1 MTGPD
6 SLSKSFGLSIA
17 FLIPGAV
24 ALYAASFFLPVV
36 SQWFGAASNGPTIT
50 VGGFL
55 FVILGS
61 AGMGVFVSG
70 IRWMVIDWLVC
81 QKMKL
86 QWLPEPPPGIDQ
98 ARRKNHDCEAA
109 YQDLRFSH
117 YQFAQ
122 FYLNM
127 PFALALAYLAWL
139 IRGQWTGEQVFWLAI
154 GMAVA
159 DVVLLM
165 SGKHAL
171 ERYKEK
177 VTGLFSPTDAT
188 A

>member
-1 MTGPD
+1 MNGSDT
-6 SLSKSFGLSIA
+6 LSRSFGLSIA

-24 ALYAASFFLPVV
+24 GLYGASFFAPVIAE
-36 SQWFGAASNGPTIT
+36 WFAMKPDGAT

-55 FVILGS
+55 FVVLGS
-61 AGMGVFVSG
+61 AGMGVFISG
-70 IRWMVIDWLVC
+70 LRWIVLDWLVC
-81 QKMKL
+81 QTL
-86 QWLPEPPPGIDQ
+86 GLHWLPEPPSDLDQ
-98 ARRKNHDCEAA
+98 ARRRHRECEAA

-127 PFALALAYLAWL
+127 PFALALAYLAWCIGGHPAL
-139 IRGQWTGEQVFWLAI
+139 AHAI
-154 GMAVA
+154 GFAVLMLVA
-159 DVVLLM
+159 DVILLA

-171 ERYKEK
+171 GRYQQKLK
-177 VTGLFSPTDAT
+177 GLFSQTDAT